1 MSTHEGSPLALDAET
16 MRRLGYRTVDM
27 LIERLTADPGPV
39 VGRIAPQ
46 DILARLAMPAPE
58 EPAGFD
64 EILDGVERDILP
76 HVARL
81 SHPAYMAFI
90 PGEPTWPGAL
100 GDLIASA
107 LNLDTC
113 WWLGAAG
120 PTALELTVVGWFRDW
135 IGYPQT
141 AGGVLVSGGSAA
153 NLTALACARE
163 TLIGPMTEDAVLYLS
178 DQTHSS
184 LARGARVLGFRPDQV
199 RVLPTDERM
208 RVRPSALRGAMEAD
222 RAAGRRPAVVVANA
236 GTTNSGAVDPLADL
250 ARICREQGV
259 WLHVDAAYGGFA
271 CLTERGAEALRGIE
285 LADSI
290 TLDPH
295 KWLYQPI
302 EAGALLVRDGEAL
315 RQAFEITPDYL
326 KDVEAV
332 AREVNF
338 SDYGIQLTRTCR
350 ALKLWMSIRYFGL
363 AAFRQAIDGCF
374 DLVDH
379 ARARVEAEPE
389 LELVTEPS
397 LGILTFRR
405 RPAGVE
411 DEDDIERINA
421 DLIARCETEGHGFV
435 SSTRLLGR
443 YAVRLC
449 ILNHSTSR
457 REVDDALEFFASA
470 PALAGAERPVDADR
484 DRNPGIEAGWLGRPR
499 LDADTLRALPLFAS
513 LTDEQAARVLL
524 AARERF
530 VHVGD
535 NVVEQW
541 QATRD
546 FYVILAGTVRID
558 ANGRT
563 VASLGPGQHF
573 GELAAVDWGA
583 SYGRPRLA
591 NVVATAPG
599 RLLVLDWQLLNWLMG
614 AAPEVGR
621 TIERTSR
628 TRMAEL

>member
-1 MSTHEGSPLALDAET
+1 VSTHEGSPLALDAET

-27 LIERLTADPGPV
+27 LVDRLTAEPGPV
-39 VGRIAPQ
+39 VGRIAPEEM
-46 DILARLAMPAPE
+46 LARVTMPPPE

-64 EILDGVERDILP
+64 EILAGVERDILP

-81 SHPAYMAFI
+81 GHPAYMAFI

-100 GDLIASA
+100 GDLIAAS

-120 PTALELTVVGWFRDW
+120 PTALELTVIGWFRDW
-135 IGYPQT
+135 LGYPPT
-141 AGGVLVSGGSAA
+141 ASGVLVSGGSAA

-208 RVRPSALRGAMEAD
+208 RLRPAAVRGAMDAD
-222 RAAGRRPAVVVANA
+222 RAAGRRPAVVIANA
-236 GTTNSGAVDPLADL
+236 GTTNSGAVDPLVEL
-250 ARICREQGV
+250 SRICREQGV

-271 CLTERGAEALRGIE
+271 CLTERGRGALHGID
-285 LADSI
+285 LADSV

-295 KWLYQPI
+295 KWLYQPV
-302 EAGALLVRDGEAL
+302 ECGALVIRDGAAL
-315 RQAFEITPDYL
+315 REAFEITPDYL
-326 KDVEAV
+326 KDVETV

-350 ALKLWMSIRYFGL
+350 ALKLWMSIRYFGV
-363 AAFRQAIDGCF
+363 AAFRQAIDTCL
-374 DLVDH
+374 DLV
-379 ARARVEAEPE
+379 AAAQERVEREPE

-405 RPAGVE
+405 RPAGID
-411 DEDDIERINA
+411 DEDDLERINA
-421 DLIARCETEGHGFV
+421 DLIARCEQEGHGFV

-449 ILNHSTSR
+449 ILNHSTSW
-457 REVDDALEFFASA
+457 REVEDALEFFATA
-470 PALAGAERPVDADR
+470 PVVATAERRVEADR

-499 LDADTLRALPLFAS
+499 MDADALRELPLFATLS
-513 LTDEQAARVLL
+513 NDQAARVVL

-530 VHVGD
+530 IHVGD
-535 NVVEQW
+535 TVVEQW

-546 FYVILAGTVRID
+546 FYVILSGTVRIE

-563 VASLGPGQHF
+563 VASLGPGDHF

-614 AAPEVGR
+614 AAPDVGR

-628 TRMAEL
+628 ARMAEL

>member
-1 MSTHEGSPLALDAET
+1 
-16 MRRLGYRTVDM
+16 
-27 LIERLTADPGPV
+27 
-39 VGRIAPQ
+39 
-46 DILARLAMPAPE
+46 
-58 EPAGFD
+58 
-64 EILDGVERDILP
+64 
-76 HVARL
+76 
-81 SHPAYMAFI
+81 MAFI

-302 EAGALLVRDGEAL
+302 EAGALLIRDGEAL

-363 AAFRQAIDGCF
+363 AAFRQAIDGCL

-379 ARARVEAEPE
+379 GRARVEAEPE

-405 RPAGVE
+405 RPPGVE

-457 REVDDALEFFASA
+457 REVDGALEFFASA
-470 PALAGAERPVDADR
+470 PALAGAERPADADR

>member
-1 MSTHEGSPLALDAET
+1 M
-16 MRRLGYRTVDM
+16 
-27 LIERLTADPGPV
+27 
-39 VGRIAPQ
+39 
-46 DILARLAMPAPE
+46 
-58 EPAGFD
+58 
-64 EILDGVERDILP
+64 
-76 HVARL
+76 
-81 SHPAYMAFI
+81 
-90 PGEPTWPGAL
+90 
-100 GDLIASA
+100 
-107 LNLDTC
+107 
-113 WWLGAAG
+113 
-120 PTALELTVVGWFRDW
+120 
-135 IGYPQT
+135 
-141 AGGVLVSGGSAA
+141 
-153 NLTALACARE
+153 
-163 TLIGPMTEDAVLYLS
+163 
-178 DQTHSS
+178 
-184 LARGARVLGFRPDQV
+184 
-199 RVLPTDERM
+199 LPTDERM

-271 CLTERGAEALRGIE
+271 CLTERGAEALHGIE

-302 EAGALLVRDGEAL
+302 EAGALLIRDGEAL

-363 AAFRQAIDGCF
+363 AAFRQAIDGCL

-379 ARARVEAEPE
+379 ARARVEAESE

-470 PALAGAERPVDADR
+470 PALAGADRPVDADR

>member
-1 MSTHEGSPLALDAET
+1 
-16 MRRLGYRTVDM
+16 
-27 LIERLTADPGPV
+27 
-39 VGRIAPQ
+39 
-46 DILARLAMPAPE
+46 
-58 EPAGFD
+58 
-64 EILDGVERDILP
+64 
-76 HVARL
+76 
-81 SHPAYMAFI
+81 
-90 PGEPTWPGAL
+90 
-100 GDLIASA
+100 
-107 LNLDTC
+107 
-113 WWLGAAG
+113 
-120 PTALELTVVGWFRDW
+120 
-135 IGYPQT
+135 
-141 AGGVLVSGGSAA
+141 
-153 NLTALACARE
+153 
-163 TLIGPMTEDAVLYLS
+163 
-178 DQTHSS
+178 
-184 LARGARVLGFRPDQV
+184 
-199 RVLPTDERM
+199 
-208 RVRPSALRGAMEAD
+208 MEAD
-222 RAAGRRPAVVVANA
+222 VQAGRQPFFAVANA
-236 GTTNSGAVDPLADL
+236 GTTNTGAVDPLAEMAAVCSD
-250 ARICREQGV
+250 QHV

-271 CLTERGAEALRGIE
+271 ILTARGKELLTGIE
-285 LADSI
+285 LADSV

-302 EAGALLVRDGEAL
+302 EAGALLIRDGEAL

-363 AAFRQAIDGCF
+363 AAFRQAIDGCL

-379 ARARVEAEPE
+379 GRARVEAEPE

-405 RPAGVE
+405 RPPGVE

-457 REVDDALEFFASA
+457 REVDGALEFFASA
-470 PALAGAERPVDADR
+470 PALAGAERPADADR

>member
-27 LIERLTADPGPV
+27 LVERLTADPGPV

-46 DILARLAMPAPE
+46 DMLARVAMPPPE

-64 EILDGVERDILP
+64 EILEGVERDILP

-81 SHPAYMAFI
+81 GHPAYMAFI

-141 AGGVLVSGGSAA
+141 ASGVLVSGGSAA

-163 TLIGPMTEDAVLYLS
+163 TLIGPMTDDAVLYLS

-271 CLTERGAEALRGIE
+271 CLTERGAEALSGIE

-363 AAFRQAIDGCF
+363 AAFRQAIDGCL

-397 LGILTFRR
+397 LGVLTFRR

-484 DRNPGIEAGWLGRPR
+484 DRNPSIEAGWLGRPR

-513 LTDEQAARVLL
+513 LTDEQAGRVLL

-628 TRMAEL
+628 ARMAEL